1 MDVVFGVLCQV
12 DAVVGHVVRVCSSGG
27 NGQLVGTGAR
37 SRAFGVDGVDV
48 LAVGAGSFHHVFDV
62 GAGGNFGTRGGAL
75 LFQLAVVDRV
85 GVIGTRGNVGNLV
98 AGGIDACFG
107 HTWATGNGEAVCIQ
121 FAVACGHAVNGDVFG
136 QFQLCTTGYSFADD
150 VAVAFD
156 IDGVAQCVVVAA
168 GGTAEVDAFG
178 DIGGVVGYVL
188 VGRKQLAAVNGVF
201 AVGIEVTI
209 GYVGHFVACGI
220 DTGLGQARTACNGHT
235 VVVNGGIAGF
245 DAVYYQ
251 VFVQLNSHFIV
262 LGFGGDVVVAGNGH
276 GGTQFFDIGAA
287 AVAVEG
293 QAFSVNGGFGIHTF
307 LDVVFGV
314 LRQVDAVVSCDGTIG
329 CSCSI
334 GSQIQSIGNLYRC
347 FICAD
352 GISGFFA

>member
-1 MDVVFGVLCQV
+1 M
-12 DAVVGHVVRVCSSGG
+12 
-27 NGQLVGTGAR
+27 
-37 SRAFGVDGVDV
+37 
-48 LAVGAGSFHHVFDV
+48 
-62 GAGGNFGTRGGAL
+62 
-75 LFQLAVVDRV
+75 
-85 GVIGTRGNVGNLV
+85 
-98 AGGIDACFG
+98 
-107 HTWATGNGEAVCIQ
+107 
-121 FAVACGHAVNGDVFG
+121 
-136 QFQLCTTGYSFADD
+136 
-150 VAVAFD
+150 
-156 IDGVAQCVVVAA
+156 
-168 GGTAEVDAFG
+168 
-178 DIGGVVGYVL
+178 

-220 DTGLGQARTACNGHT
+220 DTGLGQARTACDLNT
-235 VVVNGGIAGF
+235 VVVHGGVAGF

-251 VFVQLNSHFIV
+251 VFFQLNGHFIV

-293 QAFSVNGGFGIHTF
+293 QAFAVNGGFGVYAF
-307 LDVVFGV
+307 LDVIFSALSEIDTVI
-314 LRQVDAVVSCDGTIG
+314 SCDCAIG

-334 GSQIQSIGNLYRC
+334 RGQIQSTGNLYRC